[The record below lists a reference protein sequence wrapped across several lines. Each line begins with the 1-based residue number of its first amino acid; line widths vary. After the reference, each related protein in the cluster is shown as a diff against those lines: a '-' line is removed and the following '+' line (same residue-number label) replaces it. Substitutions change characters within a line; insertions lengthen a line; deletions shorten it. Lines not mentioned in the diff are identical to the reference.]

1 LTRGQKGILVSKL
14 QRKQDKRKQIAKST
28 CNLFIEKGFVNIS
41 ISEISKVAGIGK
53 GTVYEYFENKEDIV
67 FELMSCLQ
75 EDYDHKLQCNLENS
89 NDTKQKVIYLF
100 DLFLNDNEIVQTQKK
115 IYKEFI
121 AISLN
126 NPSDEITNYQK
137 IMKDKYTEVL
147 LNIFNDAISKGELIE
162 ESISLVPS
170 LFATIEGFFIIT
182 DDKLLMIDYIDSLFK
197 ILEKK
202 GD

>member
-1 LTRGQKGILVSKL
+1 MTISQEGMIVPKL
-14 QRKQDKRKQIAKST
+14 QRKQNKRKQIAKST

-41 ISEISKVAGIGK
+41 ISDIAKVAQIGK

-75 EDYDHKLQCNLENS
+75 EDYDPKLQLNLKKSTDAKE
-89 NDTKQKVIYLF
+89 KVIYLF
-100 DLFLNDNEIVQTQKK
+100 DLFLSDNDTIQIQKK

-126 NPSDEITNYQK
+126 NPSQEIIKYQK
-137 IMKDKYTEVL
+137 IMKEKYIEIL
-147 LNIFNDAISKGELIE
+147 LGIFNNAISKGELIE

-170 LFATIEGFFIIT
+170 VFATIEGFFIIN
-182 DDKLLMIDYIDSLFK
+182 DDKSLILDYINSLFI